1 MTKSIDD
8 AATVAPWKFDLYVE
22 AEADGVATS
31 DELAVLEADRS
42 GWRASLQ
49 RLLLE
54 SEEHLSAARNL
65 RGEERDQVL
74 ADAQFDHRRFA
85 MAWARFHGEEYV
97 EEPERPQRQ
106 QQRERGGQPQRE
118 EAVFEAGVTQLQLS
132 REPGRVVAW
141 GGGNN
146 APTAPAKQV
155 VEMLASTGAPSAP
168 WTEHAPVTMP
178 NGDKAHAVAAPV
190 GEVLG
195 WLVAAGAGDLDTPE
209 PEEGEEQ
216 QAQEEGSLAP
226 SVCWLGRVA
235 VWAVE
240 LAARGAMVPLLR
252 QRRRREANTRSSN
265 ASYSVRWT
273 PALIDGARLNAI
285 ARAMPG
291 AVAALETTVD
301 ARAVPRSALTG
312 MVDAIGRQSAR
323 LIEVP
328 AAPPV
333 VRSASDVTE
342 AFLARFDGS
351 AFDAPTRVAGDLVQ
365 RAEEWARSVTRTH
378 APLVVRLDAP
388 DDDGVWHLAVFQHG
402 PNAQLVPIE
411 HALAD

>member
-22 AEADGVATS
+22 AEADGVAAP
-31 DELAVLEADRS
+31 DELAVLEADRP

-54 SEEHLSAARNL
+54 AEENLAAARNV

-74 ADAQFDHRRFA
+74 ADAQLDRRRFA

-97 EEPERPQRQ
+97 EEQERPRQ
-106 QQRERGGQPQRE
+106 QQQRGAQPQRE
-118 EAVFEAGVTQLQLS
+118 EAVFEPGVTQLQLS
-132 REPGRVVAW
+132 WEPGRVVAW

-146 APTAPAKQV
+146 APAARAKQV
-155 VEMLASTGAPSAP
+155 VEMLAATGAPSAT
-168 WTEHAPVTMP
+168 WTEHAPVPLP
-178 NGDKAHAVAAPV
+178 NGDKADAVAAPV

-209 PEEGEEQ
+209 PDEGEEA

-252 QRRRREANTRSSN
+252 QRRRREANSRSSN

-273 PALIDGARLNAI
+273 PALIDGARLNDI

-291 AVAALETTVD
+291 AVAALETNVD
-301 ARAVPRSALTG
+301 ARAVTRSALTG

-342 AFLARFDGS
+342 AFLARFD
-351 AFDAPTRVAGDLVQ
+351 
-365 RAEEWARSVTRTH
+365 
-378 APLVVRLDAP
+378 
-388 DDDGVWHLAVFQHG
+388 
-402 PNAQLVPIE
+402 
-411 HALAD
+411 

>member
-22 AEADGVATS
+22 AEADGMATA
-31 DELAVLEADRS
+31 DELAVLEADRPA
-42 GWRASLQ
+42 WRAALA
-49 RLLLE
+49 RLLNDA
-54 SEEHLSAARNL
+54 EEHLVAARNL

-74 ADAQFDHRRFA
+74 ADAQLDRRRFA
-85 MAWARFHGEEYV
+85 MAWARFHGEEYR
-97 EEPERPQRQ
+97 EDSDRPAPQAKQQGQRGQ
-106 QQRERGGQPQRE
+106 QPQRE
-118 EAVFEAGVTQLQLS
+118 EAVFEPGITQLQLS
-132 REPGRVVAW
+132 WEPGRVVAW

-146 APTAPAKQV
+146 AATAGTKDVLA
-155 VEMLASTGAPSAP
+155 MLAAAGAPSGP
-168 WTEHAPVTMP
+168 WTEHAPVPMP
-178 NGDKAHAVAAPV
+178 NGDKADAVAAPV

-195 WLVAAGAGDLDTPE
+195 WLVAAGAGDLDNPQPTE
-209 PEEGEEQ
+209 DDDEQEEERQ
-216 QAQEEGSLAP
+216 LREEGSLAP
-226 SVCWLGRVA
+226 SVRWLGRVG

-273 PALIDGARLNAI
+273 PALIDGARLNDI

-291 AVAALETTVD
+291 AVAALETNVD
-301 ARAVPRSALTG
+301 ARAVTRSALTG

-333 VRSASDVTE
+333 VRTSATSPRPSSPAST
-342 AFLARFDGS
+342 AAPSTRPPASPATSCS
-351 AFDAPTRVAGDLVQ
+351 APRSGP
-365 RAEEWARSVTRTH
+365 ARSPARTRPSSCASTRPTT
-378 APLVVRLDAP
+378 AVPGTLRSSSTVRTRS
-388 DDDGVWHLAVFQHG
+388 
-402 PNAQLVPIE
+402 
-411 HALAD
+411 